1 MDRIQQG
8 DYFSPSIQV
17 TLRKKGERKYSK
29 KREGEKRK
37 KKTKKNFSYEEF
49 EPCI

>member
-1 MDRIQQG
+1 MERIQPG

-29 KREGEKRK
+29 KGEGEKRK